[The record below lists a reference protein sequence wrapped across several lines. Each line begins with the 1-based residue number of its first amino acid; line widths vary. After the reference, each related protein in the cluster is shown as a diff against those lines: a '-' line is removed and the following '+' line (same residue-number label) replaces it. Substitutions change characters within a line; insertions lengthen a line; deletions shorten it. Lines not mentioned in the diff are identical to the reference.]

1 MHHLLNSLTFYKIS
15 MSFFL
20 SFQGV
25 KDKNINE
32 FVTDLLLPPNDRPD
46 TTVCRLYGIFQGKK
60 FTYLESPRRFEF
72 DSKEGPLWY
81 VKPEIADEFKEPV
94 FEVSKSIKQLTLQ
107 LELAHEKVGRK
118 VIPIIKQNTSNRYEA
133 QVTCECGVMTKNYL
147 YPKIDCKHHIA
158 HLKVCT
164 LKRAVKRPAW
174 RY

>member
-1 MHHLLNSLTFYKIS
+1 
-15 MSFFL
+15 
-20 SFQGV
+20 
-25 KDKNINE
+25 
-32 FVTDLLLPPNDRPD
+32 
-46 TTVCRLYGIFQGKK
+46 
-60 FTYLESPRRFEF
+60 
-72 DSKEGPLWY
+72 LWY

-118 VIPIIKQNTSNRYEA
+118 VIPIIEQNTSNRYEA